1 MPIDIYVA
9 DAFTDQPFRGNPA
22 AVCLLEE
29 PARPE
34 WMQLVA
40 AEMNLSETAFL
51 VPTGDGFSL
60 RWFTP
65 KLEVDL
71 CGHATLASAHV
82 LWETGRVPVPAIQF
96 ETASGVLTA
105 GRREDGIALSFPL
118 LRPEPAPPPPAMLSA
133 LGLDE
138 RRVVDSVRSGSRHVV
153 RLASP
158 SEVRRTA
165 PDFGQL
171 RRFAGSVAV
180 TAASADSGADFVS
193 RYFAANAG
201 IDEDPVTGSIHCLLA
216 PYWAE
221 ILGTRRLRAVQA
233 SARSGRLEL
242 AVLDGRVELK
252 GTAVTILK
260 AQLTQAAAQQP
271 AAGARTT

>member
-22 AVCLLEE
+22 AVCPLEE
-29 PARPE
+29 PASPE

-82 LWETGRVPVPAIQF
+82 LWETGRAPEPVIRF
-96 ETASGVLTA
+96 ETAGGVLTA

-118 LRPEPAPPPPAMLSA
+118 LQPEPAAAPPALLSA

-138 RRVVDSVRSGSRHVV
+138 RRVIDSVRSGSRHVV
-153 RLASP
+153 RVASP
-158 SEVRRTA
+158 SEVRRTD
-165 PDFGQL
+165 PDFGRL
-171 RRFAGSVAV
+171 RRFEGSVAV
-180 TAASADSGADFVS
+180 TAASADGEADFVS

-216 PYWAE
+216 PYWAK
-221 ILGTRRLRAVQA
+221 ILGTRRLRAVQV

-252 GTAVTILK
+252 GTAVTVLR
-260 AQLTQAAAQQP
+260 AQLTQAVAWRP
-271 AAGARTT
+271 ATGAPTA

>member
-1 MPIDIYVA
+1 MPIDVYVA

-29 PARPE
+29 PAPPE

-40 AEMNLSETAFL
+40 AEMTFSETAFL
-51 VPTGDGFSL
+51 VQTGAAFNL

-82 LWETGRVPVPAIQF
+82 LWETGRCTDPAIQF
-96 ETASGVLTA
+96 ETAGGLLTA
-105 GRREDGIALSFPL
+105 GRREDGVALSFPL
-118 LRPEPAPPPPAMLSA
+118 LRPEPAAAPPAMLSA

-138 RRVVDSVRSGSRHVV
+138 GCVIDSVRSGSRHVV
-153 RLASP
+153 RVASP

-171 RRFAGSVAV
+171 RRFPGSVAV

-242 AVLDGRVELK
+242 AVLDGRVE
-252 GTAVTILK
+252 
-260 AQLTQAAAQQP
+260 
-271 AAGARTT
+271 R

>member
-1 MPIDIYVA
+1 MPTDIYVA

-29 PARPE
+29 PAPPE

-71 CGHATLASAHV
+71 CGHATLTSAHV
-82 LWETGRVPVPAIQF
+82 LWETGRCTEATIRF

-105 GRREDGIALSFPL
+105 GRHKDGIALSFPL
-118 LRPEPAPPPPAMLSA
+118 LQPEPAAAPRAMLSA

-138 RRVVDSVRSGSRHVV
+138 RSVIDSVRSGSRHVV
-153 RLASP
+153 RVASP
-158 SEVRRTA
+158 SEVRGTT
-165 PDFGQL
+165 PDFGEL
-171 RRFAGSVAV
+171 RRFPGSVAV

-193 RYFAANAG
+193 RHFAANLG

-221 ILGTRRLRAVQA
+221 VLGTRRLRAVQA

-260 AQLTQAAAQQP
+260 AQLTQAAAMTL
-271 AAGARTT
+271 AAGARTV

>member
-1 MPIDIYVA
+1 MPINVYVA

-22 AVCLLEE
+22 AVCLLAEQA
-29 PARPE
+29 PAE

-40 AEMNLSETAFL
+40 AEMNLSETAFV
-51 VPTGDGFSL
+51 VPTGGGFSL

-82 LWETGRVPVPAIQF
+82 LWETGRCTTPVIDF

-105 GRREDGIALSFPL
+105 ARREDGVVLSFPL
-118 LRPEPAPPPPAMLSA
+118 LEPEPAAAPPQMLTA

-138 RRVVDSVRSGSRHVV
+138 RCVIDSARNGSRHLV
-153 RLASP
+153 RVASP
-158 SEVRRTA
+158 SEVRRTS
-165 PDFGQL
+165 PDFGRL

-180 TAASADSGADFVS
+180 TAASTDGDADFVS
-193 RYFAANAG
+193 RYFAASAG
-201 IDEDPVTGSIHCLLA
+201 IDEDPATGSIHCLLA

-221 ILGTRRLRAVQA
+221 VLGTRHLRAAQV

-252 GTAVTILK
+252 GTAVTILEAK
-260 AQLTQAAAQQP
+260 LTGAAALQV
-271 AAGARTT
+271 AAGSRAV

>member
-29 PARPE
+29 PAPAE

-51 VPTGDGFSL
+51 VPAGDGFGL

-65 KLEVDL
+65 RLEVDL

-82 LWETGRVPVPAIQF
+82 LWETGRWAEPAIRF
-96 ETASGVLTA
+96 ETAGGVLSA

-118 LRPEPAPPPPAMLSA
+118 LHPERAAAPPAMLSA

-138 RRVVDSVRSGSRHVV
+138 RCVIESVRSGSRHVV
-153 RLASP
+153 RVASP
-158 SEVRRTA
+158 SEVWQTA

-171 RRFAGSVAV
+171 RRFEGSVAV

-193 RYFAANAG
+193 RYFAANMG

-233 SARSGRLEL
+233 SVRSGRLEL

-252 GTAVTILK
+252 GTAVTTLK
-260 AQLTQAAAQQP
+260 AQLTQAAAWQP
-271 AAGARTT
+271 ATGARTA